1 VQGGGGRGWA
11 GLGWVL
17 AWRGDRRGGEEKEE
31 EGRSLR
37 SSATTW
43 WPDRDA
49 APIKQCTDGLAGSI
63 TFGIVG

>member
-1 VQGGGGRGWA
+1 MAGPGWVGFSLGEETGEEEKRRKRKGGRF
-11 GLGWVL
+11 
-17 AWRGDRRGGEEKEE
+17 
-31 EGRSLR
+31 R